1 VLKFITVLTFVGLVV
16 CVSPA
21 EAQIYSWR
29 DSNGNLVLSDRKLN
43 ADAKSFPIL
52 ETSSVRTTKPV
63 VAIGTRYGYA
73 DLIAQHAEAN
83 EIRPALVRAVIQVE
97 SAFNPRA
104 RSPKGA
110 IGLMQLMPSTAAD
123 LGVTDPYDPG
133 QNIRGGVAYLR
144 RLLDRYDNNEELAL
158 AAYNAGP
165 LAVDRHGSTVPP
177 YRETRDYVKRIKGMT
192 AVSASASVSV
202 SAISAGHALYK
213 TIEIINGRPVPR
225 YTDSKPASGEYEVLT
240 LRR

>member
-1 VLKFITVLTFVGLVV
+1 VLKFTTPLTFAGLLI

-29 DSNGNLVLSDRKLN
+29 DSNGNLVLSNRKLSP
-43 ADAKSFPIL
+43 DARAFPLL
-52 ETSSVRTTKPV
+52 EASSVQTTMPV
-63 VAIGTRYGYA
+63 VAAGAHDGYA

-83 EIRPALVRAVIQVE
+83 EIRPDLVKAVIQVE
-97 SAFNPRA
+97 SAFNPLA
-104 RSPKGA
+104 RSPQGA

-133 QNIRGGVAYLR
+133 QNIRGGCAYLR

-165 LAVDRHGSTVPP
+165 LAVDRHGSAVPP
-177 YRETRDYVKRIKGMT
+177 YRETRDYVKRIKGIT
-192 AVSASASVSV
+192 AVSGSASASTSVV
-202 SAISAGHALYK
+202 SAGRVFYK
-213 TIEIINGRPVPR
+213 TIEMINGRPVPR
-225 YTDSKPASGEYEVLT
+225 YSDSKPPSGEFEVVALG
-240 LRR
+240 R